1 MAMQKVIVFGRG
13 NFYQSTKLE
22 LHGRYHVAAFLDNKI
37 KRGQKEYVEDLK
49 TYVYHPTEIDKAGK
63 FPVIIM
69 TKNFWEP
76 YRQLVETGVEGQ
88 RILFGVEL
96 FPVSWDESFTFGGE
110 EHLTVESGKLVFI
123 SGSERIALNSQEEY
137 RNHIKKYADK
147 KYRETYP
154 YINMIAAMPT
164 VPASRA
170 FGTERGKPIDRYYI
184 EKFLNENKQ
193 YICGEALEIAET
205 TYSVQYGEDRL
216 RHAYMLHV
224 EGWGEDAIKGNLET
238 GEGIEEYRY
247 DTLIITQTL
256 MFTYDLKS
264 VAANIYRALRRGGTA
279 LVTVS
284 GISQVSRY
292 DADRWGSYYSFH
304 EDALHRLFEPLFGQ
318 DHVRV
323 KSYGNVK
330 TAMAML
336 YGLCC
341 EDLAEDD
348 FGVSDEDYPVIIGA
362 VLKKD

>member
-1 MAMQKVIVFGRG
+1 MIMQKVIVFGRG
-13 NFYQSTKLE
+13 NFYQNIKQE
-22 LHGRYHVAAFLDNKI
+22 LHKRYCVAAFLDNKI
-37 KRGQKEYVEDLK
+37 TQGQKEYVEDLK
-49 TYVYHPTEIDKAGK
+49 AYVYNPADIEKAGQ

-76 YRQLVETGVEGQ
+76 YRQLVEMGVEGQ

-96 FPVSWDESFTFGGE
+96 FPVSWNEKFTFLE
-110 EHLTVESGKLVFI
+110 KEHLAVENGELVFR
-123 SGSERIALNSQEEY
+123 SDDERIVLNSQEEY
-137 RNHIKKYADK
+137 GNYIKKYADK
-147 KYRETYP
+147 KYREKYP
-154 YINMIAAMPT
+154 YINLIAAMPS
-164 VPASRA
+164 VPASRT

-193 YICGEALEIAET
+193 HIYGETLEIAET
-205 TYSVQYGEDRL
+205 TYSIQYGEDRV

-224 EGWGEDAIKGNLET
+224 EGWGEEAIKGNLET

-247 DTLIITQTL
+247 DTLVITQTL

-264 VAANIYRALRRGGTA
+264 VSENIYRALKRGGTA
-279 LVTVS
+279 LITVS
-284 GISQVSRY
+284 GISQISRY

-318 DHVRV
+318 DNVRV

-330 TAMAML
+330 TAVAML

-341 EDLAEDD
+341 EDLVGDD
-348 FGVSDEDYPVIIGA
+348 FETNDEDYPVIIGA
-362 VLKKD
+362 VLKKE